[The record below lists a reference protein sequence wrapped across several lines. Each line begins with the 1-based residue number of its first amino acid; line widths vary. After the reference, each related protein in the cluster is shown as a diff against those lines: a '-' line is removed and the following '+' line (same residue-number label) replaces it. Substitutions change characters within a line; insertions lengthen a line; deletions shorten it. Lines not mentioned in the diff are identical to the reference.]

1 MLEGGELV
9 DTLVVGLAA
18 RSGRLMEELCPL
30 RVVEDRFLDDPK
42 KARDDMADCM
52 TRLDQVCGRAS

>member
-1 MLEGGELV
+1 M